1 MSVAGEACSVVED
14 AIAVM
19 ARERDRGEPTCD
31 VVYREFNTATL
42 DDLNPLMDEGLLAQS
57 AEKDDI

>member
-19 ARERDRGEPTCD
+19 ARERSNGQGFCA
-31 VVYREFNTATL
+31 VVYREFTTVSV
-42 DDLNPLMDEGLLAQS
+42 DDLNPLMDDELLAES